1 MSVALRLSLE
11 QVSAAI
17 LLLAAEEKRQ
27 LKERLPLLLSLS
39 SDEIEDMGWLRQA
52 ESAFSFW
59 DDPAEDVYNCS
70 TNSTYVSCAHSV
82 CGTHESTSGYQPA
95 CGSPARRRS

>member
-17 LLLAAEEKRQ
+17 LLLDEQEKQQ
-27 LKERLPLLLSLS
+27 LKERLPLLLSLTPE
-39 SDEIEDMGWLRQA
+39 EIEDMGWLQQA

-59 DDPAEDVYNCS
+59 EDPAEDVYNDLIP
-70 TNSTYVSCAHSV
+70 VEH
-82 CGTHESTSGYQPA
+82 HKQLI
-95 CGSPARRRS
+95 